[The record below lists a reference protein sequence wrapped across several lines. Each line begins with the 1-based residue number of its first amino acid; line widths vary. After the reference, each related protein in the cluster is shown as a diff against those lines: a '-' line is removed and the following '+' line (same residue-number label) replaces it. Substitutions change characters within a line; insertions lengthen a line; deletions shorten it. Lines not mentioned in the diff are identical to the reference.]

1 MRDAAEELPDIM
13 LAHFY
18 FLFYIANTELWRSD
32 GLILGSSPKFDFN
45 NINGRELLSDVRIP
59 HSPLSATL

>member
-1 MRDAAEELPDIM
+1 MGDAAKELPDIM

-32 GLILGSSPKFDFN
+32 VLIRGISPKFEVN